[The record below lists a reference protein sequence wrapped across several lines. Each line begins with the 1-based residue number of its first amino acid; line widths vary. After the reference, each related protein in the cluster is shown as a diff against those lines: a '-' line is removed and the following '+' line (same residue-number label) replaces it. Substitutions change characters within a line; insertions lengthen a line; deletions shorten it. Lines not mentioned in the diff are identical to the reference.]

1 MKEEQE
7 RKNRLIALF
16 STTGI
21 HGIILLLMF
30 FIIAWKA
37 PNPPLGEAGV
47 DLNIGLDFEGSG
59 DVQPEEPVG
68 GTNQAKIEKVEENKP
83 EPQQPIEEVKETVK
97 PVEAKVEEEKVATG
111 NDEESPIAVKE
122 KKEKKEEVKPVEKP
136 KEKVEEKPIA
146 VYKPNVSA
154 AKTDD
159 EKSNQNGKPGKP
171 GSQGDDL
178 NKTGDKGDPQ
188 GTVDGKAM
196 YGKPG
201 NGGGGSGGSS
211 LEIAGWQW
219 DEKPSPNVP
228 ANESGRVVFE
238 IKVDDNGDV
247 ISIKTLERSISAEA
261 EQACKKAVEKLT
273 FTKTGVNVPSIST
286 GKVTFVVRSR

>member
-7 RKNRLIALF
+7 RKNRLVALF
-16 STTGI
+16 STLGI
-21 HGIILLLMF
+21 HGMLLLLMF

-47 DLNIGLDFEGSG
+47 DLNIGLEFEGSG

-68 GTNQAKIEKVEENKP
+68 GTDQSKVEKEETKP
-83 EPQQPIEEVKETVK
+83 EQPQQPLEEVKETIK
-97 PVEAKVEEEKVATG
+97 PVEAKVEEEKIATG
-111 NDEESPIAVKE
+111 NDEESTVVVKE

-146 VYKPNVSA
+146 VYKPANPTKV
-154 AKTDD
+154 DG
-159 EKSNQNGKPGKP
+159 EKSNQNGKVGKP
-171 GSQGDDL
+171 GNQGDDQ
-178 NKTGDKGDPQ
+178 NKIGDKGDPQ

-201 NGGGGSGGSS
+201 DGGGGNGGSS
-211 LEIAGWQW
+211 LEMSGWRW
-219 DEKPSPNVP
+219 DEKPNPTVP

-238 IKVDDNGDV
+238 IKVDGDGEV

-261 EQACKKAVEKLT
+261 EQSCKKAIEKLT
-273 FTKTGVNVPSIST
+273 FTKTGTNVPSIST
-286 GKVTFVVRSR
+286 GKITFVVRAR